1 MEPWQSIFIFD
12 IGVMLSEVKPVISP
26 TYKVHIHAQYFNG
39 CGRTPLNYS
48 EKYDAFRLEIS
59 AIR

>member
-1 MEPWQSIFIFD
+1 MN
-12 IGVMLSEVKPVISP
+12 
-26 TYKVHIHAQYFNG
+26 KVHIHAQYFNG